1 MQNEEVVL
9 PCRASGTPPPK
20 ITWEKD
26 GQPLRDNDL
35 HFRKMRSGWLA
46 IPLVRSVSQYGN
58 LTLKYV
64 SKLMVVEASKIFGLE
79 ILMFFNIDKYLT
91 EWKIPAHLLVL
102 QKMMPA
108 ESPLL
113 LT

>member
-9 PCRASGTPPPK
+9 PCRASGTPSPK

-46 IPLVRSVSQYGN
+46 IPLVRSVSLCGN
-58 LTLKYV
+58 LTSKFI
-64 SKLMVVEASKIFGLE
+64 SKLLDPQLK
-79 ILMFFNIDKYLT
+79 MFAYYF
-91 EWKIPAHLLVL
+91 
-102 QKMMPA
+102 
-108 ESPLL
+108 
-113 LT
+113 